1 MVLPFSRWC
10 GYQALQAADLLGHVV
25 TTGWLHIIKASP
37 KQLHPP
43 SPSRAAQG
51 HWGRPPDP
59 HHRGRRSSRRPQNP
73 KKESWV
79 KWTNCNC
86 WDQWPPP
93 IKQDTV
99 SFSVLLSTLPWRSL
113 AIQWAE
119 RSQHCWKIS
128 SPTRVFRIR
137 HLIAVSSISYQQG
150 HHHIGCPTVTTA
162 SPHGC
167 KLSNTRP
174 WLAGRCRSARP
185 WRVGRSPSCH
195 CSPPCSPCRHPQF
208 GYV

>member
-128 SPTRVFRIR
+128 PPTRVF
-137 HLIAVSSISYQQG
+137 SY
-150 HHHIGCPTVTTA
+150 TT
-162 SPHGC
+162 SHSC
-167 KLSNTRP
+167 KLNFVSTRP
-174 WLAGRCRSARP
+174 PPHWMPNSYYRIPSWLQTVKHQTLARWALP
-185 WRVGRSPSCH
+185 VSTSMKSWAVTFLPL
-195 CSPPCSPCRHPQF
+195 
-208 GYV
+208 

>member
-1 MVLPFSRWC
+1 MIPIYIYIYIYLMVLPFSRWC
-10 GYQALQAADLLGHVV
+10 GYQTLQAADLLGHVV

-99 SFSVLLSTLPWRSL
+99 SFSVLLSTLPWRSWRSNGL
-113 AIQWAE
+113 KDLSTAE
-119 RSQHCWKIS
+119 RSLLQLEFFVYDIS
-128 SPTRVFRIR
+128 
-137 HLIAVSSISYQQG
+137 
-150 HHHIGCPTVTTA
+150 
-162 SPHGC
+162 
-167 KLSNTRP
+167 
-174 WLAGRCRSARP
+174 
-185 WRVGRSPSCH
+185 
-195 CSPPCSPCRHPQF
+195 
-208 GYV
+208 